1 MLDAPDAPKR
11 FPAVDGVA
19 PLPRAVRAFD
29 ALPGPRRLPLLGN
42 LWQIQPTRFHQQL
55 EAWCHTY
62 GPVFRLQLGRR
73 VRVVVLGEHAA
84 IAQLLRD
91 RPEGFRRTE
100 RLQDIWLEMGLL
112 PGVFG
117 ANGEVWQRQRRMVMH
132 GFDPAHVRRYHPQLQ
147 RVADRLVARWQGA
160 AATNQAI
167 DLQADLMRF
176 TVDAIAG
183 LAFGAEVDTLSSD
196 EDVIQRHLNRLFP
209 VLFRRVFSP
218 LPLWRWWPNADD
230 RALPA
235 TVAAVNAAVDGF
247 VREARARLAADPTLR
262 EAPRNLLEAML
273 VAADLPDS
281 GIDDAQVAGNVLTM
295 LLAGEDTTANT
306 LAWLIHLLWQHPAEL
321 QRAMDE
327 VRRVCPAGRAATLDE
342 LAQLEHLEACTHEAM
357 RLKPV
362 APMNALQ
369 ALRPTVLAGVQIEP
383 GMLVMAA
390 MRHDPMNE
398 ALVPEAAAFRPE
410 RWRGEGG
417 AVEAAH
423 HPKRVS
429 MPFGAGP
436 RICPGRYLA
445 LLEIKTAMAALLAN
459 FDLAH
464 VGTVEGRPPEEVLH
478 LAMAPKG
485 LRMRLRPRAQG
496 WDRA

>member
-1 MLDAPDAPKR
+1 MSAL
-11 FPAVDGVA
+11 
-19 PLPRAVRAFD
+19 AFD
-29 ALPGPRRLPLLGN
+29 RLPGPRRLPWLGN
-42 LWQIQPTRFHQQL
+42 LWQIHPTRFHQQL
-55 EAWCHTY
+55 EAWCQVH
-62 GPVFRLQLGRR
+62 GPVFRLQLGRH
-73 VRVVVLGEHAA
+73 VRVVVVGEHGA

-147 RVADRLVARWQGA
+147 RVAQRLVARWQGA
-160 AATNQAI
+160 TARGEDV

-196 EDVIQRHLNRLFP
+196 EDAIQRHLNRLFP
-209 VLFRRVFSP
+209 ILFRRVFAP
-218 LPLWRWWPNADD
+218 LPWWRWFPNADD

-235 TVAAVNAAVDGF
+235 TVAAVNAAVDRF
-247 VREARARLAADPTLR
+247 VAQARARLRDEPARR
-262 EAPRNLLEAML
+262 EAPPNLLEAML

-306 LAWLIHLLWQHPAEL
+306 LAWLIHLLWQHPTEL
-321 QRAMDE
+321 QRAVDE
-327 VRRVCPAGRAATLDE
+327 VRRVCPAGRAATMDE

-398 ALVPEAAAFRPE
+398 ALVPEAAAFRPD
-410 RWRGEGG
+410 RWRVEGG
-417 AVEAAH
+417 AAGAAQ

-445 LLEIKTAMAALLAN
+445 MLEIKTAMAALLAH

-464 VGTVEGRPPEEVLH
+464 VGTADGRPPEEVLH
-478 LAMAPKG
+478 LAMAPRG
-485 LRMRLRPRAQG
+485 LRMRLSPRTPADQP
-496 WDRA
+496 RK